1 VRYLSAALIAALAGC
16 GGVEDDVLTLR
27 ADHREAGKAAQTC
40 TGGSAVTIR
49 SAALDNPA
57 LALTGLY
64 VTVQQDGTTL
74 AAGWTPFTVPDLCAG
89 QDYAITAADYR
100 NYRFS
105 RWEDGNATW
114 LRRVTVQTSAAYT
127 AFYQVGGSIVP
138 LYSWPAESGSGVS
151 ATWKAIADAHQ
162 RKPGLA
168 MIPVVN
174 NQNGPGPS
182 PDASWT
188 RGIDLL
194 ASAGCKVAG
203 YVYTEYGK
211 RSLTT
216 VEADIA
222 NWRAWYPNVTAL
234 FLDQMSNTAG
244 DEGYYA
250 TLASYARSRGLDL
263 VIGNPGAPTVPSYIG
278 TVDTMVIQEGTEVPT
293 SFPAW
298 QASYSPNHF
307 ATLTYAL
314 TSPLPGNQVTSN
326 KAAVA
331 YQYMTDDGVFPD
343 WNPWDEASIHFDA
356 LLDLLDG

>member
-1 VRYLSAALIAALAGC
+1 MRYLSAALIAGLAGC
-16 GGVEDDVLTLR
+16 GGVEDDLLALR
-27 ADHREAGKAAQTC
+27 AGRGKAAQAAC
-40 TGGSAVTIR
+40 PGGPAVTIR

-57 LALTGLY
+57 LDLTGLY

-74 AAGWTPFTVPDLCAG
+74 AWGWTPVTVPDLCAG
-89 QDYAITAADYR
+89 QDYTITAADYR

-114 LRRVTVQTSAAYT
+114 LRRVNFQTSVTYT
-127 AFYQVGGSIVP
+127 AIYQVGGSIIP
-138 LYSWPAESGSGVS
+138 LYSWPAESGSAVS
-151 ATWKAIADAHQ
+151 STWTAIADAHQ
-162 RKPGLA
+162 RKPRLA
-168 MIPVVN
+168 LIPIVN

-182 PDASWT
+182 RDASWT

-203 YVYTEYGK
+203 YVYTGYGD
-211 RSLTT
+211 RSLTR

-244 DEGYYA
+244 DEDYYA
-250 TLASYARSRGLDL
+250 ALASYARSRGFDL

-331 YQYMTDDGVFPD
+331 YQYMTDDGAFPD
-343 WNPWDEASIHFDA
+343 WNPWDEVSIHFDP
-356 LLDLLDG
+356 LLELLDG